1 VNIANELNR
10 RVHPMTDEYFQIVQE
25 GDAHVITL
33 RLPQSMDSNEFDR
46 INEQV
51 LEIFAEHTHPRW
63 VLDLTGINYM
73 GSSVLGLLVNIRQ
86 RVMTL
91 HGQLVLCG
99 LSPQLLRVFRTC
111 CMEKLFKISKT
122 RGDAL
127 KWIAK

>member
-1 VNIANELNR
+1 
-10 RVHPMTDEYFQIVQE
+10 MTDEYFQIVQE
-25 GDAHVITL
+25 GEVHVITL

-51 LEIFAEHTHPRW
+51 LEIFADQTHPRW
-63 VLDLTGINYM
+63 VLDVTGLNYM

-111 CMEKLFKISKT
+111 CMERLFKISKS
-122 RGDAL
+122 RADAL
-127 KWIAK
+127 KSIVRGLG